1 MKIVMY
7 LTLLALITV
16 SCQKEL
22 EIDDAI
28 SDPDRVTV
36 TLDFTSPEIESVDSR
51 SLSAPE
57 EQAIN
62 DINIYLFNTR
72 TNVCTYRYLTN
83 SRLLNIELT
92 SGEYLVYTIANYGSQ
107 MESMSQV
114 TLENFTFQIESE
126 SDIENGSSLLM
137 SSKKTISIGTNNK
150 FVIQLKRAVAK
161 LDISVSIAGDFNFAL
176 HSIQVKNA
184 PKDITLFSD
193 NNPTSLISYS
203 ATNSANIDFYM
214 LENLQGD
221 NHSITDEKSK
231 NKTNAPPK
239 ATYLSITGSH
249 EGTRVEYSI
258 FLGEN
263 NTSSFNINRNKKYIY
278 SIILKGVNDVDS
290 RVNVTTL
297 TATDLNKSYI
307 VGEHATSMIR
317 LTATENIDNS
327 YTMMYSILE
336 GNGRILID
344 GKEQQPDVEIPFLGV
359 GDRSNAVLLSY
370 TQNSISSTKIRVQ
383 ARDNDGVTF
392 SKDLVS
398 NFIEEVHKLEINTL
412 TATDSKGGQKSII
425 TYETTKAKYTGAVS
439 VKYELVSGQGTVTYK
454 GVNLVHNSYIPSSL
468 GDTRLEFTPTR
479 LQNAH
484 IKITVKCAN
493 NEIVSKNIIVNVR
506 KIKVEARQDV
516 NHTTN
521 RYFFRFFVDGVAT
534 DLISAN
540 LPPNSCMDII
550 IDTDVAWK
558 CNSCGRFLTGSSHVH
573 SLRQII
579 KPNEPLVARGYW
591 LNATSATE
599 TVNNC
604 GNPRCGGVSGSV
616 SVHLVVN
623 TGILGIREPNSE
635 FVTFINIPLY

>member
-161 LDISVSIAGDFNFAL
+161 LDISVSIAGDFNFDL

-239 ATYLSITGSH
+239 ATYLSVTGSH

-258 FLGEN
+258 FLG
-263 NTSSFNINRNKKYIY
+263 
-278 SIILKGVNDVDS
+278 
-290 RVNVTTL
+290 
-297 TATDLNKSYI
+297 
-307 VGEHATSMIR
+307 
-317 LTATENIDNS
+317 
-327 YTMMYSILE
+327 
-336 GNGRILID
+336 
-344 GKEQQPDVEIPFLGV
+344 
-359 GDRSNAVLLSY
+359 
-370 TQNSISSTKIRVQ
+370 
-383 ARDNDGVTF
+383 
-392 SKDLVS
+392 
-398 NFIEEVHKLEINTL
+398 
-412 TATDSKGGQKSII
+412 
-425 TYETTKAKYTGAVS
+425 
-439 VKYELVSGQGTVTYK
+439 
-454 GVNLVHNSYIPSSL
+454 
-468 GDTRLEFTPTR
+468 
-479 LQNAH
+479 
-484 IKITVKCAN
+484 
-493 NEIVSKNIIVNVR
+493 
-506 KIKVEARQDV
+506 
-516 NHTTN
+516 
-521 RYFFRFFVDGVAT
+521 
-534 DLISAN
+534 
-540 LPPNSCMDII
+540 
-550 IDTDVAWK
+550 
-558 CNSCGRFLTGSSHVH
+558 
-573 SLRQII
+573 
-579 KPNEPLVARGYW
+579 
-591 LNATSATE
+591 
-599 TVNNC
+599 
-604 GNPRCGGVSGSV
+604 
-616 SVHLVVN
+616 
-623 TGILGIREPNSE
+623 
-635 FVTFINIPLY
+635 